1 MGLIP
6 PDHDAAAVWIGEF
19 ETCIGR
25 CDRRAFSSAARARRW
40 IEDQVAQELSW
51 DKHVA
56 GEEWRAATARVTGQV
71 RRVTLHDPV
80 TLRRRYSGAFNGD
93 YDDE

>member
-6 PDHDAAAVWIGEF
+6 PDHDAAAVFIASF

-25 CDRRAFSSAARARRW
+25 YDRRAFSSAARARRW
-40 IEDQVAQELSW
+40 IEEQVAQELNW
-51 DKHVA
+51 NEHA
-56 GEEWRAATARVTGQV
+56 TGEEWRAATARVTGQV

-80 TLRRRYSGAFNGD
+80 TIRRRYPEAFNGD
-93 YDDE
+93 YSE